1 MINANEARK
10 IAEANNTDE
19 SLNEVVERV
28 MPIMEKAIRH
38 MCGIG
43 GKSTLVMKKD
53 IANAAGFSFL
63 SNRQIMDGVRNELE
77 SYGFKTSIPESYS
90 SIHVNW

>member
-38 MCGIG
+38 MSSIG
-43 GKSTLVMKKD
+43 GKSTLVLKKD
-53 IANAAGFSFL
+53 ISKAAGFSFL